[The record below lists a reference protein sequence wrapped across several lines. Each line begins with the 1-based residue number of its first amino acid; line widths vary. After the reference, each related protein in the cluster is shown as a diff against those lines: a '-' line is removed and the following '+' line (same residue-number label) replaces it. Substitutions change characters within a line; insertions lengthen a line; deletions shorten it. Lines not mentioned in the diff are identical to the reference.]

1 MAEYGMKATVTAVAH
16 DDDKY
21 EVGFTYSD
29 SDGRAIDKSFDGSMA
44 TIDDDITKALLEVY
58 AEHFMNKQKKA
69 DKENENENENDVKP
83 SKEESRFAELEEEN
97 KRLNRRIAEM
107 MSEQYR
113 HFKNGEYERVGDND
127 TVAGGNRRFHQYT
140 SNRTWSWSDMRD
152 LHDFLFDIM
161 K

>member
-29 SDGRAIDKSFDGSMA
+29 SEGRAIDKSFGGSMA

-58 AEHFMNKQKKA
+58 AEYFMNKQKNA
-69 DKENENENENDVKP
+69 DKEKEKEKAVKP

-97 KRLNRRIAEM
+97 KRLNSRIQEM
-107 MSEQYR
+107 MDERDRHVQKHEPVNDKDTTTNCNGGFKRLTSRPKRTVSE
-113 HFKNGEYERVGDND
+113 
-127 TVAGGNRRFHQYT
+127 
-140 SNRTWSWSDMRD
+140 MRAID
-152 LHDFLFDIM
+152 DFLYAFM

>member
-29 SDGRAIDKSFDGSMA
+29 SEGRAIDKRFGGSMA

-69 DKENENENENDVKP
+69 DKEKEKAVKP
-83 SKEESRFAELEEEN
+83 SKDESRFAELEEEN
-97 KRLNRRIAEM
+97 KRLNARINEM
-107 MSEQYR
+107 LE
-113 HFKNGEYERVGDND
+113 EREKP
-127 TVAGGNRRFHQYT
+127 TCECKT
-140 SNRTWSWSDMRD
+140 SVPKTSRKKVRIPFQQFPVSSSWSIADLRD
-152 LHDFLFDIM
+152 LYNFLALL
-161 K
+161 

>member
-1 MAEYGMKATVTAVAH
+1 MTEYGMKATVTAVAH

-29 SDGRAIDKSFDGSMA
+29 SEGRAIDKSFGGNMS
-44 TIDDDITKALLEVY
+44 TLDDDITKALLEVY

-69 DKENENENENDVKP
+69 DKEKENEKVVNP

-97 KRLNRRIAEM
+97 RRLNARINEM
-107 MSEQYR
+107 LE
-113 HFKNGEYERVGDND
+113 EREKH
-127 TVAGGNRRFHQYT
+127 TCECKT
-140 SNRTWSWSDMRD
+140 SVPKTSRKKVRIPFQQFPFSSSWSIAYLRD
-152 LHDFLFDIM
+152 LDNFLALLQ